1 MSSFAMDY
9 NVLATCYDKE
19 LLDAF
24 VTKIRASISCCCLL
38 LNFDYLF
45 LNVFLGLKLSIKSRT

>member
-1 MSSFAMDY
+1 MDY
-9 NVLATCYDKE
+9 NVLATCYDKQ

-24 VTKIRASISCCCLL
+24 VSKIGASISCCCLL

-45 LNVFLGLKLSIKSRT
+45 LNVFLGLKVSIKSRT